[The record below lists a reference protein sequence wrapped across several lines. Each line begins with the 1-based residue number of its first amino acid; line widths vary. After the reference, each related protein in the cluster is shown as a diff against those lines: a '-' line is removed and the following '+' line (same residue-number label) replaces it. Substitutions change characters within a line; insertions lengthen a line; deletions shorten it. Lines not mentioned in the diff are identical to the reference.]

1 MVIEVFVVG
10 ERDAVEEGP
19 HVAEVRHR
27 HADPADLAGGQLVVR
42 VVAGLGGQVEG
53 DRQAGLALGQV
64 AAEQRVGRGG
74 RGVAG
79 VGAHHPRAV
88 PLGQPRSD
96 SPSRPWPESKLPF
109 SNRGWWKTT
118 QVHAGDVRCTA
129 TAMARTA
136 TPRRHHRDAGQGAQL
151 DAMDDELAI
160 SVRGLR
166 KAYGDNVAVAGVDLD
181 VHRGEVFALLGPNG
195 AGKTTTV
202 EILEGY
208 RQPRRRRGHGARRRP
223 GARRTPTGAPGSA
236 SCCRAPASST
246 S

>member
-1 MVIEVFVVG
+1 MVIEVFAVG
-10 ERDAVEEGP
+10 ERDAVEQRP
-19 HVAEVRHR
+19 HVAEVGHR
-27 HADPADLAGGQLVVR
+27 HADPADLAGGQFVVR
-42 VVAGLGGQVEG
+42 VVPGLGGQVEG
-53 DRQAGLALGQV
+53 DREAGLPLGQV
-64 AAEQRVGRGG
+64 AAEQRVGGGG
-74 RGVAG
+74 RRVPG

-88 PLGQPRSD
+88 PLGQPARRCRLIHGRSL
-96 SPSRPWPESKLPF
+96 SYRSVKRVVENHTGPCRGRPGAKHAQWRGPPHPGQRALWPGRTL
-109 SNRGWWKTT
+109 
-118 QVHAGDVRCTA
+118 DV
-129 TAMARTA
+129 
-136 TPRRHHRDAGQGAQL
+136 
-151 DAMDDELAI
+151 MDDELAI

-208 RQPRRRRGHGARRRP
+208 RRRDARRGQCARRRP
-223 GARRTPTGAPGSA
+223 GPSRRATGAPGSA